1 MGYSCAGRYSFS
13 RAAPLWPV
21 SYVPVCRPVG
31 VGVSKLASPVA
42 KEAATGAGCAKPLDK
57 RLLSDF
63 GDPEDRLRLLAKAV
77 HLQ

>member
-1 MGYSCAGRYSFS
+1 
-13 RAAPLWPV
+13 
-21 SYVPVCRPVG
+21 
-31 VGVSKLASPVA
+31 VSKLASPVA

-77 HLQ
+77 HLQLQPAKAPLTEIEKMIYSCEFAFGGEWF